1 LKLSK
6 AARFGLVLILAAIST
21 GLVFFGLLAL
31 WGIVAAPF
39 VVLRSARPVVACAL
53 LLAMA
58 ITVLLFNALQR
69 RLVEKR
75 FKKLCYKK
83 LTIS

>member
-1 LKLSK
+1 MKLSK
-6 AARFGLVLILAAIST
+6 AVRFGLVLILAAVST
-21 GLVFFGLLAL
+21 SLVFFGLLAL
-31 WGIVAAPF
+31 WGLVVAPF
-39 VVLRSARPVVACAL
+39 VVMGSARIVVATAL

-75 FKKLCYKK
+75 YEKSKL
-83 LTIS
+83 